1 MNQHSRVVNMD
12 PTSKSSVTVLVTSCN
27 VLCCNV
33 PSRSLRTNCAHMV
46 SRDYNLGM
54 RAHRLPSVCAFIAPP
69 NHANRDDIVN
79 YIFIRVRAHK
89 VDCLTHKFS
98 ATLNNKRTLKVILH
112 ALQKGINTTSATFTC
127 QRVRALQQQ
136 GDLAAHANKKRGRS
150 KEGEH
155 FGRSTVRVSTPLK
168 RRLQFCANV
177 EKTLLQRAE
186 QRHYSTSYELFHDT
200 IPEKNWTSL
209 LDRHQKRPRQ

>member
-1 MNQHSRVVNMD
+1 MD
-12 PTSKSSVTVLVTSCN
+12 PTSTSSVTVLVTSCHA
-27 VLCCNV
+27 LCCNV
-33 PSRSLRTNCAHMV
+33 PSRCLRTNCAHMV

-79 YIFIRVRAHK
+79 YILIWVLAHK
-89 VDCLTHKFS
+89 VDCLTHIFS

-112 ALQKGINTTSATFTC
+112 AIPKGINTTSATFTC

-200 IPEKNWTSL
+200 TPGKNWTSL